1 MPSEN
6 KSRLLYILK
15 YLWKQTDEN
24 HPVTI
29 SEIIAYLH
37 EYGIKTN
44 RKTVSDD
51 IAQLQEAGLDVVC
64 NKSRQNQYFIGMRN
78 LELPEL
84 KMLVDAVQAARFIT
98 PKKSNEL
105 IGKLSSLTSNYQA
118 KELNRKIYVDG
129 RVKSA
134 NENIYYSIDL
144 LQTAINSCKKVRF
157 QYYEYT
163 AEKKR
168 VLKHKGQVYTFSP
181 YDLVWCNDS
190 YYVFGYSEGN
200 HHDKVIK
207 FRVDRIYK
215 PMLTADSAVA
225 QPKEYDIAEY
235 CRQVFSVY
243 DAKAYTVQL
252 LCENSMMKSIVDR
265 FGEKVQTKTA
275 DCGHFFAT
283 VDVSASPTFYAWVFT
298 FGGKIRIISPNEVK
312 KEYNQMLK
320 DAMCDN

>member
-6 KSRLLYILK
+6 KSRLLYIAK
-15 YLWKQTDEN
+15 YLWQQTDES

-29 SEIIAYLH
+29 SEIITYLDGC
-37 EYGIKTN
+37 GIITN

-51 IAQLQEAGLDVVC
+51 MVQLQESGLDVVC
-64 NKSRQNQYFIGMRN
+64 NKSRQNQYFIETRN

-98 PKKSNEL
+98 PKKSKEL
-105 IGKLSSLTSNYQA
+105 IGKLSSLTSTYQA
-118 KELNRKIYVDG
+118 KELNRKLYVDG

-134 NENIYYSIDL
+134 NENIYYIIDL
-144 LQTAINSCKKVRF
+144 LQSAINSSKKIHF

-168 VLKHKGQVYTFSP
+168 VLKHKGQVYVFSP

-190 YYVFGYSEGN
+190 YYVFGFSEGN
-200 HHDKVIK
+200 NHDKVIK
-207 FRVDRIYK
+207 FRVDRMHK
-215 PMLTADSAVA
+215 PVMTDEKAIAI
-225 QPKEYDIAEY
+225 PKEYNIAEY

-243 DAKAYTVQL
+243 DAQNYTVEL
-252 LCENSMMKSIVDR
+252 LCENSVMKAIVDR
-265 FGEKVQTKTA
+265 FGVKVQTRTA
-275 DCGHFFAT
+275 DCGHFIAT
-283 VDVSASPTFYAWVFT
+283 AFVSASPTFYAWVFT
-298 FGGKIRIISPNEVK
+298 FGGKIRIISPHEVK

-320 DAMCDN
+320 DAMSEK